1 MQYQSTLDREGLID
15 LATHKY
21 FANVDNKNLAAV
33 MDCFHD
39 NAMITVQT
47 AFTIHEGKENIRRM
61 FVDFME
67 GFDVIRA
74 HRSQFCCRAH
84 RPSGQ

>member
-1 MQYQSTLDREGLID
+1 MQYQSTLDRDGLIE
-15 LATHKY
+15 LATKKY

-33 MDCFHD
+33 MGCFHD

-47 AFTIHEGKENIRRM
+47 AFTIHEGKESIRRM

-67 GFDVIRA
+67 GFKVINGR
-74 HRSQFCCRAH
+74 
-84 RPSGQ
+84 